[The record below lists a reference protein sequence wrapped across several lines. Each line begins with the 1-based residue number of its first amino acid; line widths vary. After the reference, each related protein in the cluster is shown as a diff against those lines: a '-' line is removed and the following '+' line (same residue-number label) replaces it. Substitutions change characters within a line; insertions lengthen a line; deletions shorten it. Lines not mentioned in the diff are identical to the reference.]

1 MPIVYD
7 DSDAKKAADLV
18 AQQKKLADGV
28 ASLLAKVNKG
38 YFSGKDVV
46 LKSGLSKSDV
56 QKILEAQTKVNAL
69 SKQIDTFQKA
79 FQSKLQVAV
88 NAQKAALKTQL
99 ANLEAEAAKEA
110 KKLPSGALYGVVGH
124 GPESDLKKALAEMK

>member
-7 DSDAKKAADLV
+7 DSDAKKAAELI
-18 AQQKKLADGV
+18 AQQKKLESGV

-56 QKILEAQTKVNAL
+56 QKILDAQTKVNAL
-69 SKQIDTFQKA
+69 NKQIDVLQKS
-79 FQSKLQVAV
+79 FQSKLQAAV
-88 NAQKAALKTQL
+88 SGQRESLKRQLAAL
-99 ANLEAEAAKEA
+99 ESEAAKEA
-110 KKLPSGALYGVVGH
+110 KKLPTGALYGVVGH
-124 GPESDLKKALAEMK
+124 GPEADFKKALAEMK

>member
-7 DSDAKKAADLV
+7 DSDAKKATELV
-18 AQQKKLADGV
+18 SQQKKLESGV

-69 SKQIDTFQKA
+69 SKQIDTLEKSFK
-79 FQSKLQVAV
+79 SKLQSAV
-88 NAQKAALKTQL
+88 NGQKEALKRQL
-99 ANLEAEAAKEA
+99 ATLESEASKEA
-110 KKLPSGALYGVVGH
+110 SKFPSGSLYGVVGH

>member
-7 DSDAKKAADLV
+7 GSDAPKAAELIS
-18 AQQKKLADGV
+18 QQKKLESGV

-38 YFSGKDVV
+38 YFNGKDVV

-69 SKQIDTFQKA
+69 SKQIDTLEKSFK
-79 FQSKLQVAV
+79 SKLQTAV
-88 NAQKAALKTQL
+88 NGQKENLKRQL
-99 ANLEAEAAKEA
+99 ATLESEASKEA
-110 KKLPSGALYGVVGH
+110 NKFPSGAIYGVVGH

>member
-7 DSDAKKAADLV
+7 DSDAKKAVDLV
-18 AQQKKLADGV
+18 AQQKKLESGV

-56 QKILEAQTKVNAL
+56 QKILEAQTKVIAL
-69 SKQIDTFQKA
+69 SKQIDTLEKSFN
-79 FQSKLQVAV
+79 SKLQSAV
-88 NAQKAALKTQL
+88 NAQREALKRQL
-99 ANLEAEAAKEA
+99 ATLESEASREA
-110 KKLPSGALYGVVGH
+110 KKFPEGSLYGVVGH
-124 GPESDLKKALAEMK
+124 GPESDFKKALGEMK